1 MLDENKKKALATAV
15 STIEKQY
22 GKGSIMVLGQSEVQ
36 PMEVI
41 PTGCLALDR
50 AIGIGGYPRGRI
62 IEIYGP
68 ESSGKTTV
76 TLHAIASCQKQGGL
90 AAFIDAEHALDPMYA
105 QKLGINLDELLISQ
119 PDSGEQALD
128 IAESLVRSNAVDMVV
143 IDSVAALVPQA
154 ELDGEM
160 GDNFVGLQARMLSK
174 CMRKMAGAINKS
186 KCVCIFIN
194 QIREK
199 VGVVYG
205 PSETTTGG
213 RALKYFASVRIE
225 VRKIEDLKSG
235 TDKIGVRTKA
245 KVVKN
250 KVAPPFKETA
260 FEIYYGQG
268 ISQSADMIEIA
279 LADGIITKGGAWF
292 TYGEQRWQGKDNLRK
307 EIESNEELKQSLLN
321 DLEKSFKKHLADGK
335 NKESDPDTEVF

>member
-90 AAFIDAEHALDPMYA
+90 AAFIDAEHALDPLYA

-279 LADGIITKGGAWF
+279 LADGIITKAGAWF

-307 EIESNEELKQSLLN
+307 EIENNEELKQSLLD
-321 DLEKSFKKHLADGK
+321 DLEKSFKKHLSDGQK
-335 NKESDPDTEVF
+335 NEPDPDTEVF